1 MVVVVVVVEQL
12 VCWRVRCE
20 MDSCAAAVVGVD
32 AAAAWK
38 LVGLSFWRFQ
48 KQGVKRYCW
57 STLISAARVL
67 VDQLA
72 RANPNYRTAARDSWF
87 LTRKVGQRG

>member
-1 MVVVVVVVEQL
+1 MVVVVVVVVEQL

-20 MDSCAAAVVGVD
+20 MDSCAVVVAVVVV
-32 AAAAWK
+32 AAALK

-48 KQGVKRYCW
+48 KQRVKRYCW

-72 RANPNYRTAARDSWF
+72 RANPNYRTAARDS
-87 LTRKVGQRG
+87 